1 MAVKG
6 FRESRDSISAMTF
19 NRFSP
24 RLFVALVVFFSA
36 LLSMSGSAMAAPGT
50 SVVISQLYGG
60 GGNSGATFTNDFI
73 EIFNPTQG
81 PVSLAGWSVQYASST
96 GSTWQTTLLP
106 SITLQPG
113 QYALIEESQ
122 GAAGTTPLPTPD
134 ATGTIAMSAT
144 AGKVALVSSTAALTG
159 SCPTS
164 DPNLQDFVGF
174 GPAANCSLGT
184 PTATLSNTTAA
195 IRTNAC
201 VNTNNNGADFKA
213 LAPNPHNTASIMTT
227 CAPSTI
233 SAPPMVTGLAMPAT
247 AFGGDPILLTATVV
261 PGTLPTSTGI
271 QVSGNLSAIGGS
283 ETQSF
288 FDDGTHGDLTAGDN
302 IFSFTV
308 TTSAIGTFSLPV
320 TVMDS
325 QLRSG
330 SGSIALT
337 VMTPP
342 QFETIGTIQANKPST
357 FATQMVTT
365 SGIVTGVRPDGFYLE
380 AKNADTNPTT
390 PEGILVY
397 TASTV
402 LPSFVQVGAE
412 VQVAG
417 TVNTFPTSGLIRG
430 TEIDGPQTFTLLSAG
445 NPLPAAVQITA
456 AMDSPSGGVQQ
467 FSRFEGMRVAI
478 GSVTTTSGT
487 DASLNESTETNTSN
501 GRFYGVVTGV
511 PRPFREPGIAVTD
524 TTFGPVPSGIPIWDS
539 NPELL
544 EFDSLQFGAPAIDL
558 TSNTMLT
565 GVSGVMDMSFG
576 TPEIIIDKTTRP
588 TVIGLMSPLPV
599 PVQAPNEF
607 TVASFNM
614 ERFYNDVVDADNPG
628 SSVVKVT
635 TAAYQRRLAKGSLA
649 IRNILN
655 FPDILGV
662 QEIENIN
669 VLTDLANKIS
679 SDATAAGQADPVYLP
694 YLFLATD
701 GTGINTGMLV
711 KSTRV
716 TTVKAEQFG
725 LATTFTN
732 ASGNQAVLNDRTP
745 LVVHV
750 GIKRGGGQP
759 DYPVT
764 MISVHQRSLIDVDDP
779 TSTGATVRLK
789 REAQAEYLAKLIQ
802 GYQAAGEHVVTV
814 GDYNAFEF
822 SDGFVDSLGVVTGN
836 PVAPTQVV
844 TPPVAGLVNPA
855 LVDLVTLLPATERQS
870 YVETGSAQ
878 VLDHVVVTSDL
889 VPTETRLVYA
899 HIDSDFPL
907 VNLNDATSPTRISD
921 HDPAVAYFTVP
932 SAPIVEGTVQLVTT
946 SVLSKV
952 SGGYQAVATV
962 KNNGTGTAQAVV
974 LTGATLGGVS
984 GSVLPQTIGN
994 IAPGGSATVVVTF
1007 PATAGASGAAAV
1019 EGFSGTYTG
1028 ATFGANLR
1036 VKLP

>member
-1 MAVKG
+1 
-6 FRESRDSISAMTF
+6 MTF
-19 NRFSP
+19 NRFSLRP
-24 RLFVALVVFFSA
+24 FATLVAFFSV
-36 LLSMSGSAMAAPGT
+36 LLSMSGTAMAAPGT
-50 SVVISQLYGG
+50 SVVISQVYGG
-60 GGNSGATFTNDFI
+60 GGNSGATYTNDFI
-73 EIFNPTQG
+73 EIFNPTQS
-81 PVSLAGWSVQYASST
+81 PVSLTGWSVQYASST
-96 GSTWQTTLLP
+96 GSSWQTTPLP
-106 SITLQPG
+106 SISLQPG
-113 QYALIEESQ
+113 EYALIQESQ
-122 GAAGTTPLPTPD
+122 GAAGTTALPTPD
-134 ATGTIAMSAT
+134 ATGTIALSAT
-144 AGKVALVSSTAALTG
+144 AGKVALVSSTSALTG

-164 DPNLQDFVGF
+164 DPTLLDFVGF
-174 GPAANCSLGT
+174 GTAANCSLGS

-201 VNTNNNGADFKA
+201 ANTNNNSADFKA
-213 LAPNPHNTASIMTT
+213 LAPVPHNTASTLT
-227 CAPSTI
+227 ACSASPI
-233 SAPPMVTGLAMPAT
+233 SAPPTVTGLATPAS
-247 AFGGDPILLTATVV
+247 AFAGDPILLTATVV
-261 PGTLPTSTGI
+261 PGTLPASTGI

-283 ETQSF
+283 TTQSF

-302 IFSFTV
+302 IFSFQV
-308 TTSAIGTFSLPV
+308 TTSTVGTFSLPV

-330 SGSIALT
+330 SSSIALT

-342 QFETIGTIQANKPST
+342 QFVTIGTIQANKPST
-357 FATQMVTT
+357 YATQTVTT
-365 SGIVTGVRPDGFYLE
+365 SGIVIGVKSNGFYLE

-397 TASTV
+397 TSSTV

-412 VQVAG
+412 IQVTG
-417 TVNTFPTSGLIRG
+417 TVNTYPTTGLIRG
-430 TEIDGPQTFTLLSAG
+430 TEIDGPQTFTLLSTG
-445 NPLPAAVQITA
+445 NPLPAPVQITA

-478 GSVTTTSGT
+478 SSVTTTSGT
-487 DASLNESTETNTSN
+487 DASLNEPTETNTSN
-501 GRFYGVVTGV
+501 GLFYGVVTGV

-524 TTFGPVPSGIPIWDS
+524 TVFGPVPAGVPIWDS

-544 EFDSLQFGAPAIDL
+544 EFDSLSFGAPAIDL
-558 TSNTMLT
+558 TSNTTLT

-576 TPEIIIDKTTRP
+576 APEIIIDKATRP
-588 TVIGLMSPLPV
+588 TVTGGMSPLPV
-599 PVQAPNEF
+599 PVQAANEF

-628 SSVVKVT
+628 STVVKVT

-725 LATTFTN
+725 LNTTFTN
-732 ASGNQAVLNDRTP
+732 AGGSQAVLNDRTP

-764 MISVHQRSLIDVDDP
+764 VICVHQRSLIDVDDP

-789 REAQAEYLAKLIQ
+789 REAQAEYLATLIQ
-802 GYQAAGEHVVTV
+802 GYQAAGEHVITV

-822 SDGFVDSLGVVTGN
+822 SDGFVDVLGVVTGN
-836 PVAPTQVV
+836 PVPPTQVI
-844 TPPVAGLVNPA
+844 TPPVAGLTNPA

-870 YVETGSAQ
+870 YVESGSAQ
-878 VLDHVVVTSDL
+878 VLDHVVVTNDL

-907 VNLNDATSPTRISD
+907 VNLNDATLPTRISD
-921 HDPAVAYFTVP
+921 HDPAVAYFQVP
-932 SAPIVEGTVQLVTT
+932 PAPIVAGTVQLITT
-946 SVLSKV
+946 SVLNKV
-952 SGGYQAVATV
+952 SGGYQAVVTV
-962 KNNGTGTAQAVV
+962 KNAGTGTAQAVV
-974 LTGATLGGVS
+974 LTGATLAGVS

-994 IAPGGSATVVVTF
+994 LAPGGSASVVVTF
-1007 PATAGASGAAAV
+1007 PATAGGSGAAAV
-1019 EGFSGTYTG
+1019 EGSSGTYTG
-1028 ATFGANLR
+1028 GTFGGNLR